1 MGTGM
6 MLWDWDHRKWSQ
18 IWLLIAGFPW
28 FSWQR
33 TGCTLTDY
41 PLQPLGDYHSRTGK
55 KKQTNSLLLPIP
67 LLATKS
73 PRFLTLPIRLQEK
86 HGFASTSCMERITN
100 YPTINQKLENGANS
114 KISCYESGLRK
125 PLLLGSYLTTVPMVF
140 WHVLLVSDPHGFVW
154 E

>member
-1 MGTGM
+1 M
-6 MLWDWDHRKWSQ
+6 
-18 IWLLIAGFPW
+18 
-28 FSWQR
+28 
-33 TGCTLTDY
+33 
-41 PLQPLGDYHSRTGK
+41 QPLEIIIVPLAK
-55 KKQTNSLLLPIP
+55 KTHELSAIIAAIP

-140 WHVLLVSDPHGFVW
+140 WHVLLVSDPHGFV
-154 E
+154 